1 MLSKILENMN
11 IISSGS
17 ACGAIDVIVYE
28 FDLECN
34 FTIVR
39 ILIIDIERSA
49 KWWCYISQV

>member
-1 MLSKILENMN
+1 MN